1 MIQRK
6 CKLSQINSFFLFG
19 PRGVGKT
26 TLLEDIFS
34 EIDSLFI
41 DLLDPEIF
49 AELVLDSS
57 RFTAMID
64 SPENRGKRVIIEGV
78 QKIPSLLDIVHFSI
92 QFLFS
97 FIVSLVS
104 FITNLSEST
113 ISFSS
118 SVADSLI
125 SFNLRRF

>member
-78 QKIPSLLDIVHFSI
+78 QKNTFV
-92 QFLFS
+92 
-97 FIVSLVS
+97 
-104 FITNLSEST
+104 TRYC
-113 ISFSS
+113 SFSDS
-118 SVADSLI
+118 TAETSVCADGFKQSEAKTKK
-125 SFNLRRF
+125 N